1 MGGAGAVSVD
11 DGRQPLDVGAEHLG
25 HGLLLGFAQFG
36 EFLGDMGYRA
46 MVLAD
51 LHTVNRPAHP
61 RGGGDVAGFAE
72 RRCDPLG
79 GRLERGVVGTVGRR
93 DVGQDGVDT
102 APGKRP
108 HRLLAADLP
117 QLPHG
122 RRRQV
127 VIGVVE
133 LGPAGRGQPVALG
146 GPPASHLLPRRGRRR
161 FRVTRLDQRVQMT
174 PHTGGRQ
181 AQPVT
186 DLAGGDRSGFQQQA
200 HNGPTSVT
208 VRDCAGTV
216 VETAGIFTT
225 SV

>member
-93 DVGQDGVDT
+93 DVGQDASIRRRANVRT
-102 APGKRP
+102 ASSPPISRSC
-108 HRLLAADLP
+108 RMAAD
-117 QLPHG
+117 
-122 RRRQV
+122 
-127 VIGVVE
+127 
-133 LGPAGRGQPVALG
+133 A
-146 GPPASHLLPRRGRRR
+146 
-161 FRVTRLDQRVQMT
+161 
-174 PHTGGRQ
+174 
-181 AQPVT
+181 
-186 DLAGGDRSGFQQQA
+186 RS
-200 HNGPTSVT
+200 S
-208 VRDCAGTV
+208 
-216 VETAGIFTT
+216 
-225 SV
+225 

>member
-1 MGGAGAVSVD
+1 
-11 DGRQPLDVGAEHLG
+11 
-25 HGLLLGFAQFG
+25 
-36 EFLGDMGYRA
+36 

-208 VRDCAGTV
+208 VRDCRGDS
-216 VETAGIFTT
+216 GRDRRDFHNI
-225 SV
+225 SVTKFR